1 MKNNLTKIS
10 LLFVIAIL
18 GLTTG
23 CNKMTM
29 KTDVVFDNDTTW
41 VDNTTKVAEKPEA
54 PKVVE
59 ITFGDVVEPIY
70 FDYNSYELSPSSV
83 DVLKK
88 IGEFLEKNAST
99 KIKIEG
105 NTDERGTQ
113 GYNQALGQKRAEAVK
128 NYFKNFGI
136 SSSRLSTI
144 SYGELKPAV
153 EGTSEDAY
161 AKNRRCEME
170 EK

>member
-1 MKNNLTKIS
+1 MKNNLMKIS
-10 LLFVIAIL
+10 MLFVIAVL

-29 KTDVVFDNDTTW
+29 RTDVVFDNDTSW
-41 VDNTTKVAEKPEA
+41 VDNTTKVVEKQA
-54 PKVVE
+54 PKVIEV
-59 ITFGDVVEPIY
+59 TFGDIVEPVY
-70 FDYNSYELSPSSV
+70 FDYDSYELAPASI

-88 IGEFLEKNAST
+88 IGEFLEKNADI
-99 KIKIEG
+99 KVKIEG
-105 NTDERGTQ
+105 HTDERGTH
-113 GYNQALGQKRAEAVK
+113 GYNQALGQKRADAVK

-144 SYGELKPAV
+144 SYGELKPA
-153 EGTSEDAY
+153 ENGTSEADY
-161 AKNRRCEME
+161 AKNRRSEIK

>member
-10 LLFVIAIL
+10 LLFVITIL
-18 GLTTG
+18 ALTTG

-29 KTDVVFDNDTTW
+29 KTDVVFDPDTTW
-41 VDNTTKVAEKPEA
+41 IDNTTKVVEKPA

-59 ITFGDVVEPIY
+59 ITFGDVVEPVY
-70 FDYNSYELSPSSV
+70 FDYDSYELSPSSI
-83 DVLKK
+83 DILKK
-88 IGEFLEKNAST
+88 IAEYLEKHNNT

-105 NTDERGTQ
+105 HTDERGTH
-113 GYNQALGQKRAEAVK
+113 GYNQALGQKRADAVK
-128 NYFKNFGI
+128 NYFKNYGI

-144 SYGELKPAV
+144 SYGELRPAV
-153 EGTSEDAY
+153 KGTSEEAY
-161 AKNRRCEME
+161 AKNRRCEMI